1 MTPAVSGSLFRR
13 TIVGCVRVLVAW
25 IIGFSVAYLFLFWT
39 LGGADQAAF
48 FVGIALIPMLMAYHM
63 GCVKFVESQVSL
75 TPPMT
80 SQQLDRLRWISGALL
95 GVSVVGALGTVLL
108 SDSWTQTLAWVG
120 LGCGAPL
127 AVSLVLRSVARG
139 HRPEVR
145 SESATDDL
153 G

>member
-48 FVGIALIPMLMAYHM
+48 FVGIALIPMLLAYHM

-75 TPPMT
+75 TPPMS
-80 SQQLDRLRWISGALL
+80 SQQRDLLRWIGALL
-95 GVSVVGALGTVLL
+95 LCASAAGALGTVFL
-108 SDSWTQTLAWVG
+108 SGGWTQTLAWAG

-127 AVSLVLRSVARG
+127 AVSFVFRSVARLNAG
-139 HRPEVR
+139 TRR
-145 SESATDDL
+145 
-153 G
+153 